1 MAQLAK
7 HFEPTAVSRYYDQAQ
22 KLKAQIQQD
31 YWDKIDRF
39 FYNID
44 CQDDFEF
51 TTCQSITWRTYL
63 KFRNFSCFF
72 PLWAGVATQEQA
84 VCMRDVLM
92 DEKQFLAPCGIRSH
106 SKEDIDVYNNVQ
118 MVDPSNWQG
127 RFGV

>member
-44 CQDDFEF
+44 CQE
-51 TTCQSITWRTYL
+51 
-63 KFRNFSCFF
+63 
-72 PLWAGVATQEQA
+72 
-84 VCMRDVLM
+84 
-92 DEKQFLAPCGIRSH
+92 
-106 SKEDIDVYNNVQ
+106 DVYKRQEWNREF
-118 MVDPSNWQG
+118 SNDRIWS
-127 RFGV
+127 